1 MGRGLVAVLSALGSL
16 VLCLLTAGFAIYK
29 FSKEMDKQISDK
41 KAYELT
47 QDELREVY
55 EEIGERLSDDSGE
68 ITVAISAED
77 GMAYWVENN
86 TLMYA
91 PVDEDGEVDFEQEMQ
106 YNAFEVPLKELT
118 KMLLILDTIKENK

>member
-29 FSKEMDKQISDK
+29 FSKDMDKQISDK

-47 QDELREVY
+47 QEELREVY

-77 GMAYWVENN
+77 GLAYWVENN

>member
-68 ITVAISAED
+68 VTVAISAED

>member
-68 ITVAISAED
+68 ITVVISAED

>member
-1 MGRGLVAVLSALGSL
+1 MGRGLVALLSALGSL

>member
-1 MGRGLVAVLSALGSL
+1 VLSALGSL